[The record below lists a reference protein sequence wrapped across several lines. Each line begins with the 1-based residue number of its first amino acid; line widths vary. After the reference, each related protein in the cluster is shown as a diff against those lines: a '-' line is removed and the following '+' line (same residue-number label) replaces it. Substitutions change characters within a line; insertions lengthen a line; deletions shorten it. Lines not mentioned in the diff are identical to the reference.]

1 MNRQDDYIS
10 IKDFAER
17 AGITR
22 QTVYNKLDT
31 ILQKHVKVVK
41 GHKAISSNALKLFD
55 VKGIDTECKN
65 SVKDNL
71 HYLTT
76 DFTDIFSV
84 LQDQLQVKDK
94 QLKDQAE
101 KSNKQLE
108 IKDQQ
113 IAALNERL
121 KESNERLK
129 EANQLNQNNQVL
141 IGRSQEPKQIEE
153 IPEQKKKSFW
163 DRFKRKEH

>member
-17 AGITR
+17 AGVTR

-31 ILQKHVKVVK
+31 ILQKYVKVVK
-41 GHKAISSNALKLFD
+41 GKKSINTSALKLFD
-55 VKGIDTECKN
+55 VKGFDNNVKN
-65 SVKDNL
+65 DL
-71 HYLTT
+71 TDLTT

-101 KSNKQLE
+101 QSNKQLE
-108 IKDQQ
+108 IKDFQ
-113 IAALNERL
+113 IAELNKANNRL
-121 KESNERLK
+121 NDRLQES
-129 EANQLNQNNQVL
+129 NQLNHQNQIL
-141 IGRSQEPKQIEE
+141 LDQKQQPQPIEA
-153 IPEQKKKSFW
+153 PTGPVKKSFW
-163 DRFKRKEH
+163 DRFKRKEK